1 MLFKILPLLWI
12 AFILAVVLLP
22 TIASLM
28 GRPKGLAKPKTPKA
42 KKGKKNKGEPQQE
55 ESLDDVPPEPSLDF
69 GDELAQAGS
78 AKG

>member
-1 MLFKILPLLWI
+1 
-12 AFILAVVLLP
+12 
-22 TIASLM
+22 M
-28 GRPKGLAKPKTPKA
+28 GRPKGAAKPKKPKA
-42 KKGKKNKGEPQQE
+42 KKGKKKKGEPQQE